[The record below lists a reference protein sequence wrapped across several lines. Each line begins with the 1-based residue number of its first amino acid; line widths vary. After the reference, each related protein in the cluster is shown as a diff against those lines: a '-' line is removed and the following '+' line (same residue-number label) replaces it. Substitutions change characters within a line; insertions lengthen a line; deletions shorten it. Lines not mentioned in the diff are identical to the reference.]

1 MWPRSRNVFAF
12 RRRPYW
18 SRLTAGATGGW
29 VDLGGREP
37 YLKESRIDI
46 LYAQLYYIFIRAVDG
61 SCWGVLGGLLMI
73 DGSRLAI
80 QAQKRLKSSDRLC
93 EMVM

>member
-29 VDLGGREP
+29 VDLGG
-37 YLKESRIDI
+37 
-46 LYAQLYYIFIRAVDG
+46 Q
-61 SCWGVLGGLLMI
+61 VLGNQQ
-73 DGSRLAI
+73 RL
-80 QAQKRLKSSDRLC
+80 RRNC
-93 EMVM
+93 